1 MVEDR
6 ETRGRRAP
14 GHRRSGNAS
23 IALLVLAVALWS
35 WAAPAQASGRHAR
48 ATHKTAQ
55 TRVARRSS
63 NPLARRAMWIWE
75 LGSTSGG
82 NLSQIIATAHQY
94 GVGTVIVKS
103 SDGISYWSSQFT
115 PALVSALHAGGLRV
129 CAWQYVYGNHPIT
142 EAYNGAA
149 AVRQGADCLII
160 DAEGE
165 YEGKYVAAQSY
176 LKRLRRLIGYGYP
189 LALAGFPYIDYH
201 PAFPYSV
208 FLGPGGA
215 QQNVPQM
222 YWRDIGTTTDEVF
235 AHTYSYNRIY
245 QRPIFPLGQIYGSP
259 PIRQIVRFR
268 QLSRAY
274 SAPGVSW
281 WDWQEADPAS
291 WRAIS
296 RPAGPLAGYAV
307 YSGLA
312 SIGRGATGDLV
323 VWAQEHLLSA
333 GYNVGVDGGF
343 GAHTQQAVQQFQTAH
358 GLSPDGVIGT
368 QTWMALLRYRDARIV
383 WSTRHGARLGVAH
396 AAFLGSG
403 PVRVA
408 VVPKSASRPARRNEI
423 ASAGGR
429 GGVPGR

>member
-6 ETRGRRAP
+6 ETRGRRAQ
-14 GHRRSGNAS
+14 GQRRLCNAS
-23 IALLVLAVALWS
+23 VALVVLAAAVWS
-35 WAAPAQASGRHAR
+35 WAAPAQASGRGAR
-48 ATHKTAQ
+48 ATHKAALA
-55 TRVARRSS
+55 RVARRPG

-75 LGSTSGG
+75 LGYTSGG
-82 NLSQIIATAHQY
+82 SVSQIVATAHQY

-103 SDGISYWSSQFT
+103 SDGISFWSSQFT

-129 CAWQYVYGNHPIT
+129 CAWQYVYGDHPIT
-142 EAYNGAA
+142 EAYKGAA

-160 DAEGE
+160 DAESE
-165 YEGKYVAAQSY
+165 YQGKYVAAQSY
-176 LKRLRRLIGYGYP
+176 LKRLRGLIGYRYP

-215 QQNVPQM
+215 QENVPQM
-222 YWRDIGTTTDEVF
+222 YWRDIGTTTDDVF

-281 WDWQEADPAS
+281 WDWQEANPSS
-291 WRAIS
+291 WSAIS

-333 GYNVGVDGGF
+333 GDNVGVDGGF
-343 GAHTQQAVQQFQTAH
+343 GANTQQAVQQFQAAH

-368 QTWMALLRYRDARIV
+368 QTWIALLRYRDVRIV

-396 AAFLGSG
+396 AALLGSG

-408 VVPKSASRPARRNEI
+408 RVPKSASRHARRNEI